1 MDFTVRRWFLNA
13 FLIPIGILCWNTMY
27 FWYET
32 GKRFDRS
39 KRKWSMSVTIST
51 AHHCTTAGMG
61 SVGMMGTL
69 NLVRPPQV
77 PQVAALRAYVK
88 SLSSV
93 YKSNAEFLQV
103 PCAFYNT
110 YRECYTE
117 KNAYIHVCVWMPL
130 SLRSRVR
137 QKLFCCFGRVLA

>member
-1 MDFTVRRWFLNA
+1 
-13 FLIPIGILCWNTMY
+13 
-27 FWYET
+27 
-32 GKRFDRS
+32 
-39 KRKWSMSVTIST
+39 MSVTIST

-103 PCAFYNT
+103 PCAFITHTGNAIQRKMPT
-110 YRECYTE
+110 YMFVYECPYLYVAE
-117 KNAYIHVCVWMPL
+117 
-130 SLRSRVR
+130 
-137 QKLFCCFGRVLA
+137 